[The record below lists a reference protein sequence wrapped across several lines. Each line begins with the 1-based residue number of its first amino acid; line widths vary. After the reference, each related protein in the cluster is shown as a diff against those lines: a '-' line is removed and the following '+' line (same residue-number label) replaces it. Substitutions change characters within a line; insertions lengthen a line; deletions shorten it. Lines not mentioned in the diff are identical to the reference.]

1 MLGAGHFYQSD
12 EAVRAATNYNTAKLK
27 FTGNQRLLQLKVMS
41 GDDSNLV
48 RTVSLPITIGRPTGA
63 SGIAAAPSN
72 ALFNSSM
79 ISRRHALINEEQGQ
93 VRLWVL
99 PRARPRRCL

>member
-12 EAVRAATNYNTAKLK
+12 EAVRAAANYSTAKLK
-27 FTGNQRLLQLKVMS
+27 LSGSQRLLQLKVMS

-48 RTVSLPITIGRPTGA
+48 RTVGLPVTIGRPTGA

-72 ALFNSSM
+72 ALFNSSL

-93 VRLWVL
+93 VRPWL
-99 PRARPRRCL
+99 PARATPRRWL